1 MRVGPAL
8 SSVGQSQGKKKGARR
23 PPRNR
28 VRSCK
33 CLTYFFFL
41 VAFFAFLAAFFFVAI
56 VSPPSRQPID
66 SLRARCYF
74 FRPRERA
81 YRLQSVAAERLM
93 GHTLF
98 KIAGWAATHSAISF

>member
-1 MRVGPAL
+1 M
-8 SSVGQSQGKKKGARR
+8 SSIDQSQGKKKGARR

-28 VRSCK
+28 VGSCK

-66 SLRARCYF
+66 RHRARCYF

-93 GHTLF
+93 GHTF
-98 KIAGWAATHSAISF
+98 FIAGWAATHPAISF